1 MQIRQFVLATVGIA
15 VVAAAPLGAAERAL
29 KAGST
34 GLAINNSGRIDLVT
48 TTPITYT
55 NRTVANGRRIIN
67 LRVAQPV
74 LCADFQPAPNAG
86 INPVGVQIIDPNGD
100 SSGLMFGGIGS
111 YDYFTNG
118 TAASLFKITS
128 DAQLACCTMLPAANA
143 SCVQGSAGGLVIDTL
158 FANGYE
164 SVASAIA
171 GKSIKG
177 TNPENLSVSV
187 TGPATVA
194 PGANFN
200 YTITV
205 SNAGA
210 VALSNVRVRD
220 WFPKATGG
228 FPAPLA
234 NGTWNCTASGAAS
247 CGTANGSGNIALNAV
262 SLPVGTNVSFAVSRQ
277 MSAGASN
284 GTQFSVSAAAFA
296 EPAASE
302 TTLANNQA
310 ALNGTVQT
318 TTYSVNPSTLTFNGF
333 LGVPTATQNVSI
345 IAPPGN
351 VGIVSVDSCSFT
363 GTAAADFQLSPAPTF
378 PTGVSPGNT
387 LNLPV
392 RMVASAI
399 GSRSATLTCNTSNA
413 PGLPSFSVTLN
424 GTATSAAPTISDIG
438 NQATLEDVATGSIA
452 FTASDSDSV
461 LTTASLS
468 CSSTNSNLIDN
479 SRCAFTGSEPNFT
492 LVLTPKPNAN
502 GSVTVTVTVTDGST
516 TATDTFTYAATAV
529 NDAPDFTLAAN
540 ATYGTAGLKVVGNFI
555 TALTPGGG
563 TDEASQTV
571 SVANVTLQSGA
582 SLFASGGEP
591 TYDSLQNILSFQL
604 NGSAGTATVRVR
616 VQDNGSNGG
625 PNGDVNFREKDFTIT
640 VQASE

>member
-1 MQIRQFVLATVGIA
+1 MQIRQFVLATVGSA
-15 VVAAAPLGAAERAL
+15 LLAATPAGAAERAL
-29 KAGST
+29 KAGNT

-48 TTPITYT
+48 STPITYT
-55 NRTVANGRRIIN
+55 NRSVANGRRIIN

-86 INPVGVQIIDPNGD
+86 VNPVGIQIVDPNGD
-100 SSGLMFGGIGS
+100 TSGLMFGGISS

-143 SCVQGSAGGLVIDTL
+143 SCVQGSAGGLVVDTL

-164 SVASAIA
+164 TVASAIA
-171 GKSIKG
+171 GKG
-177 TNPENLSVSV
+177 TNPENLAVSM

-194 PGANFN
+194 PNANYN

-205 SNAGA
+205 SNAGS

-220 WFPKATGG
+220 WFPKASGG

-234 NGTWNCTASGAAS
+234 NGTWTCTASGAAS
-247 CGTANGSGNIALNAV
+247 CGTPNGSGNIALNAV
-262 SLPVGTNVSFAVSRQ
+262 SLPVGTNISIAVSRQ

-296 EPAASE
+296 EPTASE
-302 TTLANNQA
+302 STLANNQA

-318 TTYSVNPSTLTFNGF
+318 TTYSVNPSSLSFNGF

-351 VGIVSVDSCSFT
+351 VGIVSLDSCSFT
-363 GTAAADFQLSPAPTF
+363 GAAAADFQLSPAPTF
-378 PTGVSPGNT
+378 PTGVSPGAT

-399 GSRSATLTCNTSNA
+399 GTRNATLTCNTSNA
-413 PGLPSFSVTLN
+413 PGLPSFSVTLT

-438 NQATLEDVATGSIA
+438 DQTTLEDVATGSIA

-492 LVLTPKPNAN
+492 LVLSPKPNAN
-502 GSVTVTVTVTDGST
+502 GNVTVTVTVSDGST
-516 TATDTFTYAATAV
+516 SATDTFSYTATAV

-540 ATYGTAGLKVVGNFI
+540 ATYGTAGLKVVGNFV

-563 TDEASQTV
+563 SDEASQTV

-582 SLFASGGEP
+582 GLFASGGEP
-591 TYDSLQNILSFQL
+591 TYDSQQNILSFQL
-604 NGSAGTATVRVR
+604 NGSAGAAVVRVR